1 MHTLE
6 EKHCL
11 PVQASHSEE
20 LLFFGAPFH
29 RLRTREWE
37 RKESQVMKLKRGEF
51 GEDSGACAH
60 EGKLMSRPVERTQG
74 RIKTAGFPLSSI
86 PAYSVV
92 FENQVTYI
100 PHLSLPFQPLT

>member
-1 MHTLE
+1 
-6 EKHCL
+6 
-11 PVQASHSEE
+11 
-20 LLFFGAPFH
+20 
-29 RLRTREWE
+29 
-37 RKESQVMKLKRGEF
+37 MKLKRGEF

-100 PHLSLPFQPLT
+100 PHLSLPFQPLTWVVKLGDIKGPSEAKCRPET